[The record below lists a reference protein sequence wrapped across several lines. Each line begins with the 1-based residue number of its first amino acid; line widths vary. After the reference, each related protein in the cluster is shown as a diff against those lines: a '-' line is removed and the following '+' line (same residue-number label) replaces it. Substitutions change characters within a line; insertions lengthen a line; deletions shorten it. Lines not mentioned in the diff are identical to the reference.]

1 MPYEDI
7 KYHIRSYKYNP
18 LALEFLEVLFNEASL
33 QKLPE

>member
-7 KYHIRSYKYNP
+7 KYHIRSYKYHP

-33 QKLPE
+33 QKLLE